1 MRITTINSKLSI
13 DDKNALEKLRKKE
26 DIYPL
31 GISAYIEEESLS
43 RHITLNICP
52 DIEINGF
59 DIWLDID
66 IYQAEILAKKI
77 HQLVSNRKAFLDK
90 KFNEK

>member
-1 MRITTINSKLSI
+1 MRFTTINSKLSI
-13 DDKNALEKLRKKE
+13 DDENALEKLRKKE
-26 DIYPL
+26 GIYPL
-31 GISAYIEEESLS
+31 GISAYIQEESFS

-59 DIWLDID
+59 DIWLDLD
-66 IYQAEILAKKI
+66 IYQAELLARKI
-77 HQLVSNRKAFLDK
+77 DQLVSNRMAFLDK